1 MTDLIALADGI
12 EYAID
17 TTGSATI
24 YPSGAKAIVA
34 ALRASSPA
42 EGAEP
47 ITDVQ
52 KWKDKLFSCE
62 SALGEARDEIESLI
76 GRLNFTEELGLSW
89 SRDNENLRKQLVKR
103 TAALTEAVRLFEN
116 YGLVA
121 RRLPNDP
128 IAAGRWFNDART
140 ALSDEEQSTV
150 IPGQL

>member
-47 ITDVQ
+47 VNWPMEVERLNRHNNQLRSDLETAKRHVEVVSRD
-52 KWKDKLFSCE
+52 
-62 SALGEARDEIESLI
+62 ATDEIEKH
-76 GRLNFTEELGLSW
+76 
-89 SRDNENLRKQLVKR
+89 RKQLVKCEALADSLLAQKGDY
-103 TAALTEAVRLFEN
+103 AALALN
-116 YGLVA
+116 
-121 RRLPNDP
+121 
-128 IAAGRWFNDART
+128 AAGKELKTLLTDDLHR
-140 ALSDEEQSTV
+140 DETPDTS
-150 IPGQL
+150 GQ